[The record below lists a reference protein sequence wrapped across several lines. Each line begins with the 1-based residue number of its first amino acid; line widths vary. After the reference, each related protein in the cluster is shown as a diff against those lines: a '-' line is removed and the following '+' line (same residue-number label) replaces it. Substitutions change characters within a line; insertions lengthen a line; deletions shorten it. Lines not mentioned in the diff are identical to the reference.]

1 MKFEENKE
9 YRLKPE
15 CALKYNTD
23 SDRKFLRIMCGLNAN
38 TNINLIVTG
47 NVQQWPKFKVKCVQA
62 GQFVEAIEV
71 DGIGYRAEPGTHWLN
86 NSYDP
91 ENFEEVGVSFKLPLY
106 CIGQIVNDVVV
117 ESDKFEKDLTEM
129 VAREILD
136 IIRKVSDEKYVLIKK
151 V

>member
-15 CALKYNTD
+15 YAYKYNTEA
-23 SDRKFLRIMCGLNAN
+23 DRKFLYLLYGLSDLHKAEQ
-38 TNINLIVTG
+38 G
-47 NVQQWPKFKVKCVQA
+47 PKFKVKCVRA

-71 DGIGYRAEPGTHWLN
+71 DGVEYRAKPGMHWLN

-106 CIGQIVNDVVV
+106 CIGQIVNDVIV

>member
-9 YRLKPE
+9 YRLKPGH
-15 CALKYNTD
+15 AYKYDTD
-23 SDRKFLRIMCGLNAN
+23 SDRKFLYLLYGLSGEHFDLSKLYNAPR
-38 TNINLIVTG
+38 G
-47 NVQQWPKFKVKCVQA
+47 PKFKVKCVRA

-71 DGIGYRAEPGTHWLN
+71 DGVEYRAKPGMHWLN

-129 VAREILD
+129 AAREILD
-136 IIRKVSDEKYVLIKK
+136 IIRKVSDEKYVLIEK

>member
-1 MKFEENKE
+1 M
-9 YRLKPE
+9 P
-15 CALKYNTD
+15 
-23 SDRKFLRIMCGLNAN
+23 
-38 TNINLIVTG
+38 TNIILVLTVSFCIYFTVYPVTVLIYPISIRLHKDLSLKS
-47 NVQQWPKFKVKCVQA
+47 NCVR

-71 DGIGYRAEPGTHWLN
+71 NGVGYRAAPGMHWLN

-91 ENFEEVGVSFKLPLY
+91 ENFEEVDSSFKLPLY

-117 ESDKFEKDLTEM
+117 ESDKFEKDLTEL

>member
-9 YRLKPE
+9 YRLKPGH
-15 CALKYNTD
+15 AYKYDND
-23 SDRKFLRIMCGLNAN
+23 SDRKFLYLLYGLSADRIDLTEIYNAPR
-38 TNINLIVTG
+38 T
-47 NVQQWPKFKVKCVQA
+47 PKFKVKCVQA

-71 DGIGYRAEPGTHWLN
+71 DGIGYRAAPGAHWLN
-86 NSYDP
+86 NSYDL
-91 ENFEEVGVSFKLPLY
+91 ENFEEVTSFELPVY

>member
-15 CALKYNTD
+15 YAYKYNTVA
-23 SDRKFLRIMCGLNAN
+23 DRKFLYLLYGLSGDRIDLSDLHKAAQG
-38 TNINLIVTG
+38 
-47 NVQQWPKFKVKCVQA
+47 PKFKVKCVQA

-71 DGIGYRAEPGTHWLN
+71 NGIGYRAEPGTHWLN

-91 ENFEEVGVSFKLPLY
+91 ENFEEVGVPVY

>member
-1 MKFEENKE
+1 MIFEENKE
-9 YRLKPE
+9 YRLKTE
-15 CALKYNTD
+15 CVYKYNTD
-23 SDRKFLRIMCGLNAN
+23 SDRKFLRILYNAIIPGDLSADYN
-38 TNINLIVTG
+38 SH
-47 NVQQWPKFKVKCVQA
+47 QPKFKVKCVRA

-71 DGIGYRAEPGTHWLN
+71 NGIGYRAEPGTHWLN

-91 ENFEEVGVSFKLPLY
+91 ENFEEVDSSFKLPLY